1 MCNLQFK
8 KKLLCVTVK
17 CNEMYSG
24 PHVSTCQ
31 DLKNKLCFFKLKK
44 SRGLGICQVNRH
56 KHACY
61 YILEHMLASHMN

>member
-1 MCNLQFK
+1 
-8 KKLLCVTVK
+8 
-17 CNEMYSG
+17 MYSG